1 MKQEQNNILRVII
14 SGGGTGGHIY
24 PAIAIAN
31 ALRELNQQTEI
42 LFVGAE
48 GRMEMQKVPEAGY
61 KIIGLPITG
70 IKRSLTLKNLT
81 FPFKLWFSIRKAKK
95 ILNDFNPQVVVGVGG
110 FASGPLLY
118 AATKAGIPALIQEQN
133 GYAGLANKWLAD
145 KVQKICVAYENM
157 DQYFPKEKLIL
168 SGNPV
173 RSDLKDAGS
182 KRQEALSF
190 YRLDGNRPVI
200 LVIGGS
206 LGARTINQ
214 SLLKSLGLL
223 QDQGIQ
229 LIWQTGKFYYQDI
242 KEQLNQVEQSDIR
255 LCEFIKE
262 MSLAYAAADVVISR
276 AGALSIAELCLVQK
290 PTILVPSP
298 NVAED
303 HQTKNAMALVQ
314 QEAAVLVKDEEA
326 ADKLVKEA
334 VSLIQDQQKRLAL
347 IENIG
352 KMARPNAANHIA
364 TEVMRL
370 AS

>member
-1 MKQEQNNILRVII
+1 MRVII

-24 PAIAIAN
+24 PAIAIAD
-31 ALRELNQQTEI
+31 ALKKTDRDIDI

-70 IKRSLTLKNLT
+70 IQRRLTLKNLT
-81 FPFKLWFSIRKAKK
+81 FPFKLWSSIQKAKK
-95 ILNDFNPQVVVGVGG
+95 IVKDFKPQVVVGVGG

-145 KVQKICVAYENM
+145 KVQKICVAYESM
-157 DQYFPKEKLIL
+157 EKYFPKDKIIL
-168 SGNPV
+168 TGNPV
-173 RSDLKDAGS
+173 RSDLKNTSAS
-182 KRQEALSF
+182 REEALSF
-190 YRLDGNRPVI
+190 YRLDRTRPVI

-206 LGARTINQ
+206 LGARTINL
-214 SLLKSLGLL
+214 SILKNLGLL
-223 QDQGIQ
+223 EENGIQ
-229 LIWQTGKFYYQDI
+229 LIWQTGKFYYRDI
-242 KEQLNQVEQSDIR
+242 QRQLTKVDQSDIR
-255 LCEFIKE
+255 LLEFIKE
-262 MSLAYAAADVVISR
+262 MSLAYAASDVVVSR

-303 HQTKNAMALVQ
+303 HQTKNAMALVRQ
-314 QEAAVLVKDEEA
+314 QAAVLVRDHEA
-326 ADKLVKEA
+326 ADRLVDEVVRLVRDPQRKLE
-334 VSLIQDQQKRLAL
+334 LTR
-347 IENIG
+347 NIG
-352 KMARPNAANHIA
+352 KMARPDAAEDIA
-364 TEVMRL
+364 SEVLKL

>member
-1 MKQEQNNILRVII
+1 MNNKANKSLRVII

-24 PAIAIAN
+24 PAIAIAD
-31 ALRELNQQTEI
+31 ALQKLDDGIEI

-48 GRMEMQKVPEAGY
+48 GRMEMQKIPEAGY
-61 KIIGLPITG
+61 KIIGLPISG
-70 IKRSLTLKNLT
+70 IQRRLTLRNLT
-81 FPFKLWFSIRKAKK
+81 FPFKLWSSIQKAKK
-95 ILNDFNPQVVVGVGG
+95 IISDFRPQVVVGVGG

-118 AATKAGIPALIQEQN
+118 AATRAGIPALIQEQN

-157 DQYFPKEKLIL
+157 DHYFPKEKLIV

-173 RSDLKDAGS
+173 RSDLQGTSS
-182 KRQEALSF
+182 KRGEALTF
-190 YRLDGNRPVI
+190 YRLDADRPVI

-214 SLLKSLGLL
+214 SILAKLGLL
-223 QDQGIQ
+223 KEKSIQ

-242 KEQLNQVEQSDIR
+242 RKQLEDTDQSDIR

-314 QEAAVLVKDEEA
+314 QQAAVLVRD
-326 ADKLVKEA
+326 DKAMDQLVNE
-334 VSLIQDQQKRLAL
+334 VVQLVQDQRRRMELSQ
-347 IENIG
+347 NIG
-352 KMARPNAANHIA
+352 KLARPNAASDIA
-364 TEVMRL
+364 LEVLKL

>member
-1 MKQEQNNILRVII
+1 MDRQGHNILRVII

-31 ALRELNQQTEI
+31 ALRNLNQDIEI

-48 GRMEMQKVPEAGY
+48 GRMEMQKIPEAGY
-61 KIIGLPITG
+61 QIIGLPITG
-70 IKRSLTLKNLT
+70 IQRSLTLKNLS
-81 FPFKLWFSIRKAKK
+81 FPFKLWSSIQKAKK
-95 ILNDFNPQVVVGVGG
+95 ILQDFQPQVVVGVGG

-118 AATKAGIPALIQEQN
+118 AATRAGIPALIQEQN

-157 DQYFPKEKLIL
+157 ERYFPKEKLIL

-173 RSDLKDAGS
+173 RSDLKHSVS
-182 KRQEALSF
+182 KREEALTF
-190 YRLDGNRPVI
+190 YRLDANRPVL

-214 SLLKSLGLL
+214 SLLNQLGLL
-223 QDQGIQ
+223 MENGIQ
-229 LIWQTGKFYYQDI
+229 LIWQTGSFYYEDI
-242 KEQLNQVEQSDIR
+242 KKQLVNQDQSDIR

-262 MSLAYAAADVVISR
+262 MTLAYAAADVVISR

-314 QEAAVLVKDEEA
+314 QQAAIMVKDSEA
-326 ADKLVKEA
+326 PQKLVQEA
-334 VSLIQDQQKRLAL
+334 IGLIQDQQKRIELT
-347 IENIG
+347 ENIG
-352 KMARPNAANHIA
+352 KMARPNAADDIA
-364 TEVMRL
+364 SEVLRL

>member
-1 MKQEQNNILRVII
+1 MRVII

-24 PAIAIAN
+24 PAIAIAD
-31 ALRELNQQTEI
+31 ALKKTDRDIDI

-70 IKRSLTLKNLT
+70 IQRRLTLKNLT
-81 FPFKLWFSIRKAKK
+81 FPFKLWSSIQKAKK
-95 ILNDFNPQVVVGVGG
+95 IIKDFKPQVVVGVGG

-145 KVQKICVAYENM
+145 KVQKICVAYESM
-157 DQYFPKEKLIL
+157 EKYFPKDKIIL
-168 SGNPV
+168 TGNPV
-173 RSDLKDAGS
+173 RSDLKNAS
-182 KRQEALSF
+182 ASREEALSF
-190 YRLDGNRPVI
+190 YRLDRTRPVI

-206 LGARTINQ
+206 LGARTINL
-214 SLLKSLGLL
+214 SILKNLGLL
-223 QDQGIQ
+223 EENGIQ
-229 LIWQTGKFYYQDI
+229 LIWQTGKFYYRDI
-242 KEQLNQVEQSDIR
+242 QRQLTEVDQSDIR
-255 LCEFIKE
+255 LLEFIKE
-262 MSLAYAAADVVISR
+262 MSLAYAASDVVVSR

-303 HQTKNAMALVQ
+303 HQTKNAMALVRQ
-314 QEAAVLVKDEEA
+314 QAAVLVRDHEA
-326 ADKLVKEA
+326 ADRLVDEVVRLVQDHQRKLE
-334 VSLIQDQQKRLAL
+334 LTR
-347 IENIG
+347 NIG
-352 KMARPNAANHIA
+352 KMARPDAAEDIA
-364 TEVMRL
+364 SEVLKL